1 MKSLLKMV
9 NFDNVKNQNKSIK
22 REHNKRKNKE
32 TEHNQNWLQI
42 SDNPDGILITG
53 GKEKQMHY
61 LI

>member
-1 MKSLLKMV
+1 MNSLLKMV
-9 NFDNVKNQNKSIK
+9 NFDKVKNRNKSIK

-32 TEHNQNWLQI
+32 KEHNQNWPQI
-42 SDNPDGILITG
+42 PDNPDGILITG